1 MSKLDIFDC
10 KIDKVAID
18 KENKKMVFGDK
29 AKKLSGNKNAV
40 ILDILNPQIK
50 AEADIGS
57 PIVLICGD
65 LSEKYSRGTSLV
77 IDFEGNKTL
86 YDKERTEK
94 LLAGLSGDEGIM
106 FKIANTLMDKQ
117 KEEIRNDPKLKGVV
131 NFDNPEAEIFSQ
143 KLKEKVED
151 TSLKLDVNLPQNK
164 EESTKKVKRTTK
176 RNNGL

>member
-86 YDKERTEK
+86 YDREGTEK

-106 FKIANTLMDKQ
+106 FKIVNTLMDKQ
-117 KEEIRNDPKLKGVV
+117 KEEIRNDPKLKEVV
-131 NFDNPEAEIFSQ
+131 NFNNPEVAIFSKELQ
-143 KLKEKVED
+143 EKVEN

>member
-86 YDKERTEK
+86 YDREGTEK

-106 FKIANTLMDKQ
+106 FKIVNTLMDKQ
-117 KEEIRNDPKLKGVV
+117 KEEIRNDPKLKEVV
-131 NFDNPEAEIFSQ
+131 NFDNPEVEIFSKDLQ
-143 KLKEKVED
+143 ERVEG
-151 TSLKLDVNLPQNK
+151 TSRKSDMILPENK
-164 EESTKKVKRTTK
+164 EEPKNKVKRKTK

>member
-86 YDKERTEK
+86 YDREGTEK

-106 FKIANTLMDKQ
+106 FKIVNTLMDKQ
-117 KEEIRNDPKLKGVV
+117 KEEIRNDPKLKEVV
-131 NFDNPEAEIFSQ
+131 NFDNPEVKIFSEDLQ
-143 KLKEKVED
+143 KRVEG
-151 TSLKLDVNLPQNK
+151 TSRKSDMILPENK
-164 EESTKKVKRTTK
+164 EEPKKKVKRTTK